1 MNRAIPVVVCA
12 VMVAACGASTPTST
26 EVSFSPSQ
34 GGGLAAQENASV
46 CPAQSISLSDTPRDG
61 RHVMT
66 VVFRDARSNDV
77 APIDCPA
84 LVWSV
89 TPQAQIQPLFDGSR
103 TVTQAELIVT
113 GPPQAYTVTA
123 ASGTMTATL
132 RITAGR

>member
-1 MNRAIPVVVCA
+1 MNRAILVGVCA

-26 EVSFSPSQ
+26 EVSLSRSQ
-34 GGGLAAQENASV
+34 GGGLAAQNSSA
-46 CPAQSISLSDTPRDG
+46 CPAQSISLSYTPRDG

-66 VVFRDARSNDV
+66 VVFQDARSNDV

-103 TVTQAELIVT
+103 TITQAELIVT
-113 GPPQAYTVTA
+113 GPPQAFAVTA
-123 ASGTMTATL
+123 ASGAMTATL
-132 RITAGR
+132 HITAGR

>member
-1 MNRAIPVVVCA
+1 MNRAILVVVCA

-26 EVSFSPSQ
+26 EVSLSPSQ
-34 GGGLAAQENASV
+34 GGGLGTQGSSV
-46 CPAQSISLSDTPRDG
+46 CPAQSISLSYTPRDG

-66 VVFRDARSNDV
+66 VVFHDARSNDV

-103 TVTQAELIVT
+103 TITQAELIVT

>member
-1 MNRAIPVVVCA
+1 MNRAILVGVCA

-26 EVSFSPSQ
+26 EVKLSPSQ
-34 GGGLAAQENASV
+34 GKGLAAQDSSA
-46 CPAQSISLSDTPRDG
+46 CPAQSISLSYTPRDG

-66 VVFRDARSNDV
+66 VVFQDARSNDV

-84 LVWSV
+84 LAWSV

-103 TVTQAELIVT
+103 TIIQAELIVA

-123 ASGTMTATL
+123 ASGAMTDSL
-132 RITAGR
+132 QITAGR

>member
-1 MNRAIPVVVCA
+1 MNRAILVVVCA

-26 EVSFSPSQ
+26 EVSLSPSQ
-34 GGGLAAQENASV
+34 GGGLAAQDSSA
-46 CPAQSISLSDTPRDG
+46 CPAQSISLSYTPRDG

-66 VVFRDARSNDV
+66 VVFHDARSNDV

-103 TVTQAELIVT
+103 TITQAELIVT

-132 RITAGR
+132 PITAGR